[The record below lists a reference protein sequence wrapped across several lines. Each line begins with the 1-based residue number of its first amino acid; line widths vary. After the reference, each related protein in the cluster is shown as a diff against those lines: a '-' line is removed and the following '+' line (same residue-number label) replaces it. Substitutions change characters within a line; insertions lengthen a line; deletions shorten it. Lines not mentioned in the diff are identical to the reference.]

1 MQGWKLCA
9 AFVSVWRHTE
19 TKCSPRS
26 QQQQR
31 QMGAP
36 TSLNTTSNQ
45 SSLNTTSNQSPAP
58 FSPGPSCEWLKH
70 LLAVELA
77 PLKSQVTDLKTANE
91 SLESRVTILTS
102 QMEQK
107 AQKSAVADLEKKL
120 GQEMNL
126 VRVCFCMQ
134 ACCCM

>member
-1 MQGWKLCA
+1 
-9 AFVSVWRHTE
+9 
-19 TKCSPRS
+19 
-26 QQQQR
+26 
-31 QMGAP
+31 MGAP

-91 SLESRVTILTS
+91 SLESRVTDLTS
-102 QMEQK
+102 QMEALVGGLQEDR
-107 AQKSAVADLEKKL
+107 QREPPDLQ
-120 GQEMNL
+120 QEPPDL
-126 VRVCFCMQ
+126 QREPREPGDDPYEPDGAEGAKVCCG
-134 ACCCM
+134 

>member
-91 SLESRVTILTS
+91 SLESRVTDLTS
-102 QMEQK
+102 QMEEK

>member
-1 MQGWKLCA
+1 
-9 AFVSVWRHTE
+9 
-19 TKCSPRS
+19 
-26 QQQQR
+26 
-31 QMGAP
+31 MGAP

>member
-1 MQGWKLCA
+1 
-9 AFVSVWRHTE
+9 
-19 TKCSPRS
+19 
-26 QQQQR
+26 
-31 QMGAP
+31 MGAP

-91 SLESRVTILTS
+91 SLLTSNKSLQTSNESLESRVTILTS